1 MIVVDASVLASAL
14 GDDGQDGYIARREL
28 RGRDIALPDLADVET
43 VSVWRKRWLAG
54 DIDPGRFRAAIDDL
68 AEFAAK
74 RYPAL
79 PFMARAYQLRANITP
94 YDAVYVALA
103 EGLGCSLLTLDARLS
118 RAPSLQCPIRV
129 LSN

>member
-14 GDDGQDGYIARREL
+14 GDDGQDGHIARRRL
-28 RGRDIALPDLADVET
+28 RGQEIAIPDLADVET

-54 DIDPGRFRAAIDDL
+54 DIDPRRFRAAIDDL
-68 AEFAAK
+68 AEFAAR

-103 EGLGCSLLTLDARLS
+103 EELGCYLLTLDARLA
-118 RAPSLQCPIRV
+118 RAPGPRCPIRI

>member
-14 GDDGQDGYIARREL
+14 GDDGRDGHIARREL
-28 RGRDIALPDLADVET
+28 RSQDIAIPDLADVET

-54 DIDPGRFRAAIDDL
+54 DIGPRRFRAAIDDL
-68 AEFAAK
+68 IEFAAR

-79 PFMARAYQLRANITP
+79 PFMARAYQLRANVTP

-103 EGLGCSLLTLDARLS
+103 EELGCSLLTLDARLA
-118 RAPSLQCPIRV
+118 RAPGPRCPIRV